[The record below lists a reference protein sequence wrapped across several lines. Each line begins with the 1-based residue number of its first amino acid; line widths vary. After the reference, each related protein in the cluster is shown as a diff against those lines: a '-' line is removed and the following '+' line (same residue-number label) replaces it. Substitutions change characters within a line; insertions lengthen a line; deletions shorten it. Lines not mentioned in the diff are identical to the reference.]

1 MLLQRAKSLTAS
13 VCLAMTALTMASS
26 ASAVD
31 LEVTHWWTS
40 GGEAAAVKVLAE
52 KFDAAGDDKWVDG
65 AIAGSGS
72 TARPIIISRIL
83 GGNPMG
89 ATQLNHGRQAEELVQ
104 GGLMMDLTE
113 LAEKE
118 GWADFI
124 RPKSLLE
131 SCTYEGRLYCVP
143 LNIHSWEWM
152 WVNPQAFRDAGTEP
166 PKNWNDLVAA
176 APKLR
181 EKNIVPLA
189 TGDGW
194 QVTGVL
200 TVLTIAIGGKDLYLK
215 VNGDKDADL
224 ARGPEMKKVFEALA
238 QARALADNGYVGRSW
253 NEATNMVMTGRAGA
267 QIMGDWAQGEFGT
280 AGKVAGKDY
289 DCLPGLGG
297 HPYLDTGGDAIYFP
311 KNKDP
316 EVTKA
321 QLKLASMLVSKDTQ
335 VAFNF
340 AKGSLPIRGDIDLD
354 AASSCMRAG
363 VEILKNPDNI
373 VPSVDQLR
381 APDTQGQI
389 ENLTAEFFSNPDMS
403 VDDIQERF
411 AEIIEQ
417 AE

>member
-1 MLLQRAKSLTAS
+1 MFSHKLAALAASICFTAPVMPLVEVS
-13 VCLAMTALTMASS
+13 HAA
-26 ASAVD
+26 D

-52 KFDAAGDDKWVDG
+52 KYDALGGDKWVDG

-104 GGLMMDLTE
+104 AGLMTDLTE

-118 GWADFI
+118 GWANII

-131 SCTYEGRLYCVP
+131 SCTVEGRLYCVP

-152 WVNPQAFRDAGTEP
+152 WLNPQAFRDAGIEP
-166 PKNWNDLVAA
+166 PKNWAELVASGA
-176 APKLR
+176 KLK

-194 QVTGVL
+194 QVNGIL
-200 TVLTIAIGGKDLYLK
+200 TVLMVSIGGKDLYVK
-215 VNGDKDADL
+215 VNGDKDAEA
-224 ARGPEMKKVFEALA
+224 ARGAEMKKVFEALA
-238 QARALADNGYVGRSW
+238 QARDLVDPGYVGRSW
-253 NEATNMVMTGRAGA
+253 NEATSMVLTGRAGA
-267 QIMGDWAQGEFGT
+267 QIMGDWAQGEFST
-280 AGKVAGKDY
+280 AGKSAGKDY
-289 DCLPGLGG
+289 DCLPGLGV

-316 EVTKA
+316 DVTKA

-335 VAFNF
+335 VAFNL
-340 AKGSLPIRGDIDLD
+340 AKGSLPIRGDVDLD
-354 AASSCMRAG
+354 TASSCMRAG
-363 VEILKNPDNI
+363 IDILNNPENI
-373 VPSVDQLR
+373 VPSIDQLR

-389 ENLTAEFFSNPDMS
+389 ESLAAEFFANPDMT
-403 VDDIQERF
+403 VDEIQERF

-417 AE
+417 AH

>member
-253 NEATNMVMTGRAGA
+253 NEATNMVLTGRAGA

>member
-26 ASAVD
+26 ASAD

-335 VAFNF
+335 VAFNL

>member
-1 MLLQRAKSLTAS
+1 MFRHKIAALAAS
-13 VCLAMTALTMASS
+13 CLSITALPMS
-26 ASAVD
+26 ANAAD

-52 KFDAAGDDKWVDG
+52 QYDALGGDKWVDG

-72 TARPIIISRIL
+72 TARPVIISRIL

-89 ATQLNHGRQAEELVQ
+89 ATQLNHGRQAEELVEA
-104 GGLMMDLTE
+104 GLMADLSE

-118 GWADFI
+118 DWANII
-124 RPKSLLE
+124 RPKSLLD
-131 SCTYEGRLYCVP
+131 SCTYEGKLYCVP
-143 LNIHSWEWM
+143 INIHAWEWM
-152 WVNPQAFRDAGTEP
+152 WTNPQTFRDAGVDA
-166 PKNWNDLVAA
+166 PKNWTELVAA
-176 APKLR
+176 APKLK

-194 QVTGVL
+194 QVNGIL
-200 TVLTIAIGGKDLYLK
+200 TVLTASIGGKDIYLK
-215 VNGDKDADL
+215 VNRDKDAEA

-238 QARALADNGYVGRSW
+238 QARDMADPGYVGRSW
-253 NEATNMVMTGRAGA
+253 NEATNMVLTARAGA

-289 DCLPGLGG
+289 DCLPGLGEQT
-297 HPYLDTGGDAIYFP
+297 YFETGGDAIYFP

-335 VAFNF
+335 VDFNL
-340 AKGSLPIRGDIDLD
+340 AKGAMPIRGDVDLD
-354 AASSCMRAG
+354 AASSCMRRG
-363 VEILKNPDNI
+363 LEILGNPDNI
-373 VPSVDQLR
+373 IPSIEQLR

-389 ENLTAEFFSNPDMS
+389 ESLAAEFFADPDMS
-403 VDDIQERF
+403 VDEIQQRF

-417 AE
+417 AQ

>member
-31 LEVTHWWTS
+31 LEVTHWWAS

-335 VAFNF
+335 VAFNL

-363 VEILKNPDNI
+363 VEILKDPDNI

>member
-335 VAFNF
+335 VAFNL

-363 VEILKNPDNI
+363 VEILKDPDNI

>member
-1 MLLQRAKSLTAS
+1 MLLQRAKTLTAS
-13 VCLAMTALTMASS
+13 VCLAMTALTMVGS
-26 ASAVD
+26 ASAAN

-52 KFDAAGDDKWVDG
+52 KFDALGGDKWVDG

-131 SCTYEGRLYCVP
+131 SCTFEGRLYCVP

-176 APKLR
+176 APKLK

-194 QVTGVL
+194 QVNGIL
-200 TVLTIAIGGKDLYLK
+200 TVLTTAIGGKDLYLK
-215 VNGDKDADL
+215 VNKDKDADA

-238 QARALADNGYVGRSW
+238 QARELADKGYVGRSW
-253 NEATNMVMTGRAGA
+253 NEATNMVLTGRAGT

-289 DCLPGLGG
+289 DCLPGLGV

-335 VAFNF
+335 IAFNL
-340 AKGSLPIRGDIDLD
+340 AKGSLPIRGDVDLE
-354 AASSCMRAG
+354 AASTCMRAG
-363 VEILKNPDNI
+363 IEILKNPDNI
-373 VPSVDQLR
+373 VPSVEQLR

-389 ENLTAEFFSNPDMS
+389 ESLAAEFFSNPDMT

-417 AE
+417 AQ

>member
-335 VAFNF
+335 VAFNL